1 MAEAALPVI
10 RRQLPVYSP
19 VTLSGVT
26 RAGTALVR
34 PSEVDALRAEVAQRY
49 LASRVELTGSGT
61 QALQVAVTIA
71 QKRVGGAV
79 ALPAFQCYDLASAAV
94 GAGVRVALYDVNPR
108 TLAPDID
115 SVRQAMRAGARTVVI
130 APLYGIPV
138 EWESLASEI
147 ESAGGVAIEDAAQGH
162 GATWHGR
169 PLGAWGGLSVLS
181 FGRGK
186 GWCGG
191 SGGALL
197 ARMGWEREE
206 LPTLPAPSLA
216 DELRVVAQLK
226 AQWILGR
233 PSLYG
238 LPAALPGLHLG
249 ETVYHPPRV
258 PRRITRA
265 AAAAARAHA
274 AASDWEANFRR
285 KRAEQFVRRMFVAP
299 HGGVAGYLRMPVLIP
314 IDLTPAHTALG
325 ISRSYPTT
333 LASLPV
339 VRERLVGSGP
349 YPGAEE
355 LAARLATLPTHSKVT
370 PTEAARI
377 EILAGFGEVTK

>member
-1 MAEAALPVI
+1 L
-10 RRQLPVYSP
+10 R
-19 VTLSGVT
+19 GVT

-49 LASRVELTGSGT
+49 TASRVELTGSGT
-61 QALQVAVTIA
+61 QALQVAIMIA
-71 QKRVGGAV
+71 QKRAGGAV

-94 GAGVRVALYDVNPR
+94 GAGARVALYDLNPR

-115 SVRQAMRAGARTVVI
+115 SLRRAMRADARTVVI
-130 APLYGIPV
+130 APLYGVPV
-138 EWESLASEI
+138 EWESLAKEI

-162 GATWHGR
+162 GASWRGR

-197 ARMGWEREE
+197 ARNGWEREE
-206 LPTLPAPSLA
+206 IPTLPAPALA

-249 ETVYHPPRV
+249 ETIYHPPRP
-258 PRRITRA
+258 PRQITRA
-265 AAAAARAHA
+265 AAAAARAHTE
-274 AASDWEANFRR
+274 ASDREAQVRR
-285 KRAEQFVRRMFVAP
+285 KRGEQFVRKMFVAP
-299 HGGVAGYLRMPVLIP
+299 EGGVAGYLRMPVVTP
-314 IDLTPAHTALG
+314 THLTPAHAALG
-325 ISRSYPTT
+325 VARSYPTT
-333 LASLPV
+333 LAGLPV

-355 LAARLATLPTHSKVT
+355 LAARLVTLPTHSRVT
-370 PTEAARI
+370 PSEAARI
-377 EILAGFGEVTK
+377 ASLASAFGE